1 MLDYFSYPY
10 TGRLES
16 IFGLED
22 TDKVQVL
29 TDFIKSLRANLPED
43 IKISIVLHSQPDTE
57 YGLSPELLSENFD
70 RIYLEAGIDAEAL
83 IQQLPEK
90 FDAQTRLV
98 PIVYAPAE
106 EGSYLLK

>member
-1 MLDYFSYPY
+1 M
-10 TGRLES
+10 RLGGS
-16 IFGLED
+16 FHFD
-22 TDKVQVL
+22 VQQSVRYL
-29 TDFIKSLRANLPED
+29 S
-43 IKISIVLHSQPDTE
+43 
-57 YGLSPELLSENFD
+57 SPELLAENFD

-90 FDAQTRLV
+90 FDAQNRLV